1 MAVIISSM
9 LEMYIPIL
17 GDALAGVSVGV
28 SLTELVVDVMDIVI
42 VDVIDI
48 VEDGNGDTG
57 STKK

>member
-1 MAVIISSM
+1 M
-9 LEMYIPIL
+9 LEMYIPVFEDGL
-17 GDALAGVSVGV
+17 VGVSVGV
-28 SLTELVVDVMDIVI
+28 SLTELVFDVIDIVT

>member
-9 LEMYIPIL
+9 LEMYIPVFEDGL
-17 GDALAGVSVGV
+17 VGVSVGV
-28 SLTELVVDVMDIVI
+28 SLTELVVDVMDIVT